1 MNFVFKLERV
11 ISTPALDID
20 AVPHCKILA
29 NVIEFMWF
37 LENAGHNITI
47 WTQRPN
53 TLDFKLA
60 TEEWLQL
67 NQIPFDRLIFD
78 RPIDYINVDETP
90 SHAKFYK
97 HIGDLGIVAEMYE
110 EWKNDKTKGKEN
122 KH

>member
-11 ISTPALDID
+11 ISSPALDID
-20 AVPHCKILA
+20 AVPHCKVLA

-67 NQIPFDRLIFD
+67 NQVPYNILVFD
-78 RPIDYINVDETP
+78 RPDNPVFVNETP
-90 SHAKFYK
+90 SEAQYYTHETDNKIIA
-97 HIGDLGIVAEMYE
+97 DLFN
-110 EWKNDKTKGKEN
+110 EWKEVVKNTDVL
-122 KH
+122 